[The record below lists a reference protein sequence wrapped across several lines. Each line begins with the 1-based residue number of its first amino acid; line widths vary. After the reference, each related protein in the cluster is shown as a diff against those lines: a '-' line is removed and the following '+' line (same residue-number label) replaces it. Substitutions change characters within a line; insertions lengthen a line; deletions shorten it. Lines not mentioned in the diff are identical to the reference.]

1 MEQTTIES
9 ISNNNNV
16 RPFPTLPNEITL
28 LILSYLNQ
36 QTRIK
41 IFRVSKAFRNIIYSS
56 ILWRET
62 IIYNTRGFG
71 NEALEILK
79 RVHALSAR
87 ASGLN
92 DEFVRKLVLGLP
104 GQSLR
109 VLDLSVN
116 DITDNTVFYIGN
128 NCPNL
133 QKLFL
138 EGCDEITDI
147 KPLINL
153 SNNLNTL
160 ILSYCSELL
169 DFTIA
174 DLVSSGF
181 GENLSKLDLDG
192 CHRLTDIS
200 IYRIARYSKNLEYLA
215 IDGQGIN
222 DDPIINVF
230 KNCRKLILF
239 SMSFCDSLTDKCLH
253 DIVLN
258 INPCLK
264 FLRLRKGLG
273 FTDEGF
279 HDFFK
284 GLSLR
289 NHSFYSLDLS
299 ECSYL
304 SDMALQQMPHD
315 NIRWLNL
322 DWCWNVKE
330 NSIHT
335 ILNSCPNIQ
344 ELMVTGCND
353 ITCESIIGKKFLNLK
368 VLNLLSCR
376 TVEPATLQTISEL
389 NKDLYIIDY
398 YGEVYKNGKKI
409 GFMQEVYIDGEDV
422 EWMVGGRERRSGLLS
437 VGHFLRFFKG
447 YSILT

>member
-239 SMSFCDSLTDKCLH
+239 SMSFCDSLTD
-253 DIVLN
+253 N
-258 INPCLK
+258 
-264 FLRLRKGLG
+264 
-273 FTDEGF
+273 F

-344 ELMVTGCND
+344 ELM
-353 ITCESIIGKKFLNLK
+353 L
-368 VLNLLSCR
+368 
-376 TVEPATLQTISEL
+376 
-389 NKDLYIIDY
+389 
-398 YGEVYKNGKKI
+398 
-409 GFMQEVYIDGEDV
+409 
-422 EWMVGGRERRSGLLS
+422 
-437 VGHFLRFFKG
+437 
-447 YSILT
+447 

>member
-1 MEQTTIES
+1 MEQT
-9 ISNNNNV
+9 ISNNNID

-41 IFRVSKAFRNIIYSS
+41 ILRVSKAFRNIIYSS
-56 ILWRET
+56 ILWHEA
-62 IIYNTRGFG
+62 IIYNSRGFG

-79 RVHALSAR
+79 KVHSLSAR
-87 ASGLN
+87 ASGLD
-92 DEFVRKLVLGLP
+92 DEFVRKLAMGPP

-116 DITDNTVFYIGN
+116 DITDKTVFYIGN

-138 EGCDEITDI
+138 EGCDEITNI
-147 KPLINL
+147 KPLIKL
-153 SNNLNTL
+153 SSHLNTL

-174 DLVSSGF
+174 DLISSVF

-192 CHRLTDIS
+192 CHRLTDVS
-200 IYRIARYSKNLEYLA
+200 IYRISCYLKNLEYLA

-230 KNCRKLILF
+230 RNCRKLILF
-239 SMSFCDSLTDKCLH
+239 SMSFCDSLTDNCLYN
-253 DIVLN
+253 IVLN

-279 HDFFK
+279 HYFFK
-284 GLSLR
+284 GLSLK
-289 NHSFYSLDLS
+289 NHSFYYLDLS

-304 SDMALQQMPHD
+304 SDMALQQMSHD
-315 NIRWLNL
+315 NICWLNL

-330 NSIHT
+330 SSILT
-335 ILNSCPNIQ
+335 ILTSCPNIQ

-376 TVEPATLQTISEL
+376 AVEPITLQAISEL
-389 NKDLYIIDY
+389 NKNAYIIDY

-409 GFMQEVYIDGEDV
+409 GFHEEIYIDGEDV
-422 EWMVGGRERRSGLLS
+422 EWMVGGRERRCGLLH

-447 YSILT
+447 YSI